1 MCTQKVAAKIRFSLL
16 EWWVL
21 CDGEQQFCCFV
32 LNLKVVTK
40 QKCFLNHNPIV
51 VRHIH
56 TLPARS
62 LLHLLN
68 NHNVVFPKFLL

>member
-32 LNLKVVTK
+32 LNLKVETK
-40 QKCFLNHNPIV
+40 QK
-51 VRHIH
+51 
-56 TLPARS
+56 
-62 LLHLLN
+62 
-68 NHNVVFPKFLL
+68 